1 MVPSGWFSTAVF
13 MTQLSIS
20 LNNQHD
26 QQLMWYT
33 GPRIQCNPSQH
44 KTIMQ
49 HLYNVGP
56 TRSSNTVQML
66 YDYFVLAGMLFCE
79 PGKAKRQSLQ
89 LLHFGIAR
97 LWKWMSIRESNRML
111 HSECG
116 LMFWRW
122 RILFCRFP
130 HVFQIPESII
140 PYNAELFVFEL
151 WKLKGFFN
159 LTSS

>member
-26 QQLMWYT
+26 QQLMCST
-33 GPRIQCNPSQH
+33 GPRIQCNPRQH

-66 YDYFVLAGMLFCE
+66 YDYFVLAGMLVCR
-79 PGKAKRQSLQ
+79 PSKAKRQSLQ
-89 LLHFGIAR
+89 LLHFDIAR
-97 LWKWMSIRESNRML
+97 LCIVQWMSIRESNRML

-116 LMFWRW
+116 LMFR
-122 RILFCRFP
+122 RGRVVVCRFP
-130 HVFQIPESII
+130 HVLQIPGSINL
-140 PYNAELFVFEL
+140 YNAELFL
-151 WKLKGFFN
+151 IKPC
-159 LTSS
+159 